1 MAHRIAPTSCSLL
14 ILILLT
20 TLPASR
26 AGAVPGDADSLAVAA
41 RWAMGPAQA
50 VHAATDL
57 LLVGEGS
64 RVRVFDNSDPDDPEF
79 LGRVRVH
86 GVVLGIDRAG
96 DLAAVAADRG
106 GLRLVDL
113 SDPDA
118 PREIGASVTDGVAH
132 AVQLVDGRAVLAEGV
147 AGLRVCDVAD
157 PANPVELG
165 AYTQDVYP
173 IDVAVV
179 GDRAY
184 VADNAES
191 AVKVFDVSDPADIRL
206 EHTVALSYMPMA
218 LDADG
223 TRAVVV
229 DDYTGITAFDL
240 APPSAPALAAGD
252 WLPSTGHDVRVDG
265 DLAFVAQDLG
275 GLSVVDLDAATGL
288 PVLGTVGT
296 AGDGRGIAVLGARA
310 HLADGF
316 GGVRVIDVSTP
327 TDPVPVWSQDGVGE
341 LYKVCTEGSVGYV
354 VDPRHGLHLL
364 RATAEG
370 DALHLSTVAIAGGPQ
385 RLDVEDAVVYVAA
398 GETGVVIV
406 DASMPHRPQVLA
418 TIELPEY
425 ALGSGAV
432 GVSVDG
438 DRLAVVDRYW
448 GLYVFDVTDPAAP
461 AEIGRLGTIA
471 FPRDVL
477 LRADHAYVADRD
489 GPVRVIDVTSMT
501 NVGYAALTGTNY
513 DLELDG
519 DRLYVAKDWRGI
531 TVLDVSDP
539 TAPAAVDLIDTP
551 GGAQDLSA
559 SSPWLYVA
567 DGFCV
572 RAYDTSDPADV
583 VEVGHF
589 ECDDFAIGVC
599 AVGRTV
605 HVAGWEGGWYQL
617 DNLLQPVAVR
627 PPGSAVDGL
636 RLRVAPNPFNP
647 RTTFVVD
654 APGPGRVVVEVF
666 DARGRR
672 VTRRSEALPA
682 GGRVEIPWSA
692 RDDQGRALASGVYL
706 VRASHPTGER
716 VRRAVLVR

>member
-1 MAHRIAPTSCSLL
+1 MARRTAPTSRSLL
-14 ILILLT
+14 VLILLT
-20 TLPASR
+20 TLPTGR
-26 AGAVPGDADSLAVAA
+26 AFAVPGDADSLEVAA

-50 VHAATDL
+50 VHAAVDL

-64 RVRVFDNSDPDDPEF
+64 RVRVFDNSDPDAPRL

-106 GLRLVDL
+106 GLRLIDL
-113 SDPDA
+113 SDPGA
-118 PREIGASVTDGVAH
+118 PQEIGASVTDGVAH
-132 AVQLVDGRAVLAEGV
+132 AVRLVNGRAVVAEGV
-147 AGLRVCDVAD
+147 AGLRVCDLSD
-157 PANPVELG
+157 PSNPVELG
-165 AYTQDVYP
+165 AYTHDLYP

-191 AVKVFDVSDPADIRL
+191 AMKVFDVSDPADIRL
-206 EHTVALSYMPMA
+206 EHTVALSYTPMA

-252 WLPSTGHDVRVDG
+252 WLPSTGHDVRIDG

-275 GLSVVDLDAATGL
+275 GLSVVDLDAVSGL
-288 PVLGTVGT
+288 PVLGAVGT
-296 AGDGRGIAVLGARA
+296 TGDGRGVAVLGERA

-316 GGVRVIDVSTP
+316 GGVRTIDVSTP
-327 TDPVPVWSQDGVGE
+327 ASPVSIWSQDGVGE
-341 LYKVCTEGSVGYV
+341 LRKVCTEGSVGYV
-354 VDPRHGLHLL
+354 VDPRHGLHVL
-364 RATAEG
+364 RSTAAG
-370 DALHLSTVAIAGGPQ
+370 DALHLATVEIAGGPQ
-385 RLDVEDAVVYVAA
+385 QLDVEDGVAYVAA
-398 GETGVVIV
+398 AETGVVIV
-406 DASMPHRPQVLA
+406 DASLPHRPQVLG

-448 GLYVFDVTDPAAP
+448 GLYVFDVTDPGAP
-461 AEIGRLGTIA
+461 VEIGRLGTIA

-477 LRADHAYVADRD
+477 LHADHAYVADRD

-501 NVGYAALTGTNY
+501 TVGYASLTGTNY

-519 DRLYVAKDWRGI
+519 DRLYVARDWRGI

-539 TAPAAVDLIDTP
+539 TVPATVDLIDTP

-567 DGFCV
+567 DGLRV
-572 RAYDTSDPADV
+572 RAYDTSDPAEV
-583 VEVGHF
+583 VEVAHF

-599 AVGRTV
+599 AAGRTV

-654 APGPGRVVVEVF
+654 APGPGRLVVDVF
-666 DARGRR
+666 DASGRR
-672 VTRRSEALPA
+672 VMGRSQALSA

-692 RDDQGRALASGVYL
+692 RDDQGRPLASGVYL
-706 VRASHPTGER
+706 VRVIHPTGEQ